1 MKINKKNNLG
11 EGWFPPFL
19 FLSLG
24 MFKKKYRYDKG
35 PLPQRDHTDQ
45 GIVMVILLVVFAL
58 LNALVPHGFWNGVI
72 SVTFV
77 LLMAA
82 VWSTIKIGK
91 ED

>member
-1 MKINKKNNLG
+1 MDSCLY
-11 EGWFPPFL
+11 ESL
-19 FLSLG
+19 FVYLG

-35 PLPQRDHTDQ
+35 PLPQRDHSAQ
-45 GIVMVILLVVFAL
+45 GTVMVILLIVFAL

-72 SVTFV
+72 GVTFA
-77 LLMAA
+77 LLMEA